1 MSKIKKGKLKA
12 DKNLKKEKRITEA
25 MRKYWLGETEN
36 FPIIK

>member
-12 DKNLKKEKRITEA
+12 DKNLKKEKRLAAA
-25 MRKYWLGETEN
+25 MKKYWQGETEN